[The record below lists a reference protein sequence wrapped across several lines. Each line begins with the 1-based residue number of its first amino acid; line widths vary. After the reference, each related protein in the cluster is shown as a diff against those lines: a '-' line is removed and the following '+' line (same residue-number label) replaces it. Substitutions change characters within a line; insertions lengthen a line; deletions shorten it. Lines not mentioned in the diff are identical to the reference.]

1 MKKYIAL
8 TALLLAAGCTSP
20 NGNMS
25 TKQVAPGT
33 RIETHSHTKI
43 PKTLKTQASSTAT
56 PGARKPVRIQQS
68 PGAPMKWIVVGESP
82 SQYPANRYPVTPNP
96 VQTPVQNPTAPT
108 TPTTPVQNPT
118 QNPSKSPN
126 NQTPSN
132 SQQFDQ
138 EVLRLVN
145 EQRASAGLNA
155 LTMDANLSK
164 MALVKAQDMIQN
176 NYFDHNSPTYGSPFD
191 MMKKF
196 GITFNSAGE
205 NIAKG
210 QTTPSQVMND
220 WMNSEG
226 HRANILGS
234 SFTKIGI
241 GFYNNAWVQE
251 FTG

>member
-8 TALLLAAGCTSP
+8 TAILLVAGCTSP
-20 NGNMS
+20 GGGMS
-25 TKQVAPGT
+25 TKQTAPGT
-33 RIETHSHTKI
+33 RIETHAHTKI

-56 PGARKPVRIQQS
+56 PGARKPVRIQQA
-68 PGAPMKWIVVGESP
+68 PGAPLQWIVGGQAP
-82 SQYPANRYPVTPNP
+82 SQYPAQRNQPVTPN
-96 VQTPVQNPTAPT
+96 
-108 TPTTPVQNPT
+108 PVQNPT
-118 QNPSKSPN
+118 QNPAPSPAPSPVQNPSKSPN
-126 NQTPSN
+126 DQTPSS

-138 EVLRLVN
+138 EVLNLVN
-145 EQRASAGLNA
+145 QQRANAGLNA

-191 MMKKF
+191 MMKQF
-196 GITFNSAGE
+196 GIKYNAAGE

-210 QTTPSQVMND
+210 QTTPDQVMND

-226 HRANILGS
+226 HRANILS
-234 SFTKIGI
+234 SNFTKLGV